1 MLDKHHPSFLLSDRS
16 ITANVPTPQGK
27 FGLVPVSTRR
37 HPEHPRRDLAR
48 DCRHCLQIQKS
59 EDRLGVKGLGIDTQA
74 SSDQKNGTTSHLLC
88 LAGTASKGRHR
99 GETEPHTGL
108 ETWKRP
114 PPPHRLPRHQCTHPR
129 VCPLNLTGGSNSVP
143 A

>member
-16 ITANVPTPQGK
+16 ITVNVPTPQGK

-37 HPEHPRRDLAR
+37 RPEHPRRDLAR

-74 SSDQKNGTTSHLLC
+74 SSDQKNGTTSHQLC

-108 ETWKRP
+108 ETWKWP